1 MKYITRTELFGGSI
15 LSEVD
20 RKKGTKVYFNQSGNR
35 TSEMTII
42 PNDLV
47 ASLLYKIKVR

>member
-47 ASLLYKIKVR
+47 TEYKRRINV